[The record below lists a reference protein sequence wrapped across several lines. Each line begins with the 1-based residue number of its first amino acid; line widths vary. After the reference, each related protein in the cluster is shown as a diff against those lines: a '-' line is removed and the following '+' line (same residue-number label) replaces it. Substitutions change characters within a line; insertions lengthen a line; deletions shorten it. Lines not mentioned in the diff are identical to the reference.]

1 MNTKLMKKM
10 LIMLLETSQLS
21 NVVNN
26 IENNLDAIVGEKG
39 VKLSGGQRQRIG
51 IARALYKKP
60 QILVLD
66 EATSSLDVDTEK
78 EIMKSINSLV
88 GTLTIIAV
96 SHRYSTLADCK
107 KNF

>member
-1 MNTKLMKKM
+1 MDKDRELV
-10 LIMLLETSQLS
+10 LPELF
-21 NVVNN
+21 
-26 IENNLDAIVGEKG
+26 
-39 VKLSGGQRQRIG
+39 
-51 IARALYKKP
+51 KKP

-107 KNF
+107 KNFLK